1 MAQLRVFES
10 SDPEEYKRRF
20 ALFTG
25 IIITLV
31 GIIALRL
38 WFLQI
43 IRGEEFKRL
52 SENNRIRLETI
63 PPCRGQIYDRN
74 GVLVVDN
81 RPSFNLCVE
90 SEDIR
95 NKDNLI
101 FHLSRLL
108 GCEISEIRD
117 KIDNS
122 QNRPPFKPICIKKD
136 LSWAELSLIKIHKL
150 DLPGVII
157 EVEPTRNYP
166 LGQFAS
172 HLIGY
177 VGEIDERELKSAKF
191 PNNEMGDF
199 IGKGGVERRWHNY
212 LDGIRGGRQLEV
224 DVLGRN
230 LKVLGE
236 TNPHPG
242 KNLFLTL
249 DHRLQKLAEDLFK
262 GRAGS
267 IIAMNPKNGEILA
280 LASSPSFDP
289 NAFARGITFDEW
301 ESLITDPL
309 HPLENKAFQGQYP
322 PGSVFKVVVAVA
334 ALEERVLSLNTQIV
348 CRGRHRCGN
357 HIYRCWRRG
366 GHGTMELHTA
376 LVQSCDVFFYQ
387 VGQRLGIDR
396 IARYARAFGLGTPT
410 GIDLKDEKSG
420 LVPTSQWKLE
430 RYGIPWQEGETLSCA
445 IGQGFFLVTPLQ
457 MAVATS
463 AVANGGIIYRPQ
475 IVRRIEDTDGRVI
488 KEFVPT
494 SKGHLPVSSE
504 TLSILKD
511 GLFGVVNEPR
521 GTGWRARS
529 KMVTICGKTG
539 TAQVVRLDENK
550 GRDEKDVPYLHRDHA
565 WFVAFAPK
573 EDSEITVVVL
583 LEHSGH
589 GGAAAAP
596 IAKEIIDEYFRIGAD
611 NV

>member
-1 MAQLRVFES
+1 MAQLKVFES

-38 WFLQI
+38 WFLQV

-95 NKDNLI
+95 NKDNLV
-101 FHLSRLL
+101 FRLSHLL
-108 GCEISEIRD
+108 GCEASEIEG
-117 KIDNS
+117 KIGTS
-122 QNRPPFKPICIKKD
+122 QNRPPFKPTYIKKD
-136 LSWAELSLIKIHKL
+136 LTWVELSLIKMHKL

-177 VGEIDERELKSAKF
+177 VGEIDERELTSRKF
-191 PNNEMGDF
+191 PSNEMGDF
-199 IGKGGVERRWHNY
+199 IGKSGVERRWHDY
-212 LDGIRGGRQLEV
+212 LDGVRGGRQLEV

-230 LKVLGE
+230 LRLLGE

-242 KNLFLTL
+242 KNIFLTL
-249 DHRLQKLAEDLFK
+249 DHRLQRLAEDLFEEK
-262 GRAGS
+262 AGC

-289 NAFARGITFDEW
+289 NAFAKGITIDEW
-301 ESLITDPL
+301 KSLITNPL

-322 PGSVFKVVVAVA
+322 PGSVFKIVVATA
-334 ALEERVLSLNTQIV
+334 ALEEKVLSLNTQIL
-348 CRGRHRCGN
+348 CRGRYRCGN
-357 HIYRCWRRG
+357 RIYRCWRRG
-366 GHGTMELHTA
+366 GHGTMDFHTA

-387 VGQRLGIDR
+387 VGQRLGIDK
-396 IARYARAFGLGTPT
+396 IARYSRTFGLGMLT

-420 LVPTSQWKLE
+420 LVPTSHWKLE

-463 AVANGGIIYRPQ
+463 AVANGGVIYRPQ
-475 IVRRIEDTDGRVI
+475 IVRRIEDNDGKVI
-488 KEFVPT
+488 KEFPPI
-494 SKGHLPVSSE
+494 SKGLLPVSSE
-504 TLSILKD
+504 TLSIIKD
-511 GLFGVVNEPR
+511 GLFGVVNEPK

-529 KMVTICGKTG
+529 KMVTVCGKTG

-550 GRDEKDVPYLHRDHA
+550 RHDEKDVPYLYRDHA

-589 GGAAAAP
+589 GGAVAAP
-596 IAKEIIDEYFRIGAD
+596 LAKEIIEEYFRIRAD
-611 NV
+611 DV